1 MSNGQTPVAAPSQP
15 QAVQPQIPQ
24 QMTPQE
30 VAAAE
35 DALLRLATIDIPA
48 EQRRL
53 KQIKEPNVH
62 QLSQELAGTVL
73 ELVKEVARNQ
83 VELRD
88 WSHDYMSAISDHV
101 EALDTRVST
110 VETYGAETT
119 ITPEDAE
126 VLAKAVL
133 SCKYL
138 ATQLLNG
145 PFPIDERD
153 EEGKQKLA
161 EVIAIAEQS
170 EKIISDS
177 TLVTDD
183 DDIEGDDEAEDVG
196 PS

>member
-1 MSNGQTPVAAPSQP
+1 VSGA
-15 QAVQPQIPQ
+15 
-24 QMTPQE
+24 MTPQQA
-30 VAAAE
+30 AAAE
-35 DALLRLATIDIPA
+35 DSLLRLATIDIPA

-53 KQIKEPNVH
+53 KQIKEPNVA
-62 QLSQELAGTVL
+62 QVLQELSGTVL

-88 WSHDYMSAISDHV
+88 WNHDYMNAISDHV
-101 EALDTRVST
+101 EALDVRMST

-138 ATQLLNG
+138 ATQLLQG
-145 PFPIDERD
+145 PFPIEERD

-170 EKIISDS
+170 EKIINDS
-177 TLVTDD
+177 TLVPDD
-183 DDIEGDDEAEDVG
+183 DSDDSDDDEEDAVG